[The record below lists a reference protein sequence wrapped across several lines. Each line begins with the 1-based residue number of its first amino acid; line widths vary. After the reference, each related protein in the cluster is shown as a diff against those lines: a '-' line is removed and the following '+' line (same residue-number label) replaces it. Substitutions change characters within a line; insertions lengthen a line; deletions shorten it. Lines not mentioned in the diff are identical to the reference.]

1 MIRAFLNIFKVE
13 DLRKRFL
20 FLIGMLVVYRIGA
33 HIPVPGVDVAE
44 LMRNRG
50 FFDEGAFGN
59 LMNLFS
65 GGARE
70 NISIFSLGIMPYI
83 TSMIIMQLL
92 KAIFPSLDK
101 EFREGPEGRRK
112 FLQYSRYG
120 TVVVTLIQG
129 FLYARSL
136 VASAPQFVLSSFSPV
151 GFIIV
156 FSLSVTAG
164 TLVLLWM
171 GEQITERGIGNGV
184 SILIMAGIIAR
195 LPQALIQLVL
205 QVRNNTMDPMNL
217 IIVLGLFFLV
227 IALVVFEEQ
236 ALRHI
241 PIQHT
246 RRAGG
251 GQGIAS
257 SMPFKI
263 NPTGVI
269 PIIFGSS
276 LMMFITPIFSWLR
289 QWWDVPVTRSLEILA
304 QPGNTLYNV
313 IFFLFILFF
322 AYFYLEI
329 ELNPHDIAE
338 DLRRRGDFIP
348 GVRPGQKTE
357 EYIAGILYRL
367 TLPGA
372 IFIGVIALLPNWV
385 LRWINIPG
393 QLAYLM
399 GGTSLLIM
407 VNVALETL
415 KQIESQLMMHRLDG
429 FIEKRSL
436 RMK

>member
-1 MIRAFLNIFKVE
+1 MIKAFLNIFKVE

-129 FLYARSL
+129 FLYAKSL

-241 PIQHT
+241 PVQHT

-257 SMPFKI
+257 SMPF
-263 NPTGVI
+263 
-269 PIIFGSS
+269 
-276 LMMFITPIFSWLR
+276 
-289 QWWDVPVTRSLEILA
+289 
-304 QPGNTLYNV
+304 
-313 IFFLFILFF
+313 
-322 AYFYLEI
+322 
-329 ELNPHDIAE
+329 
-338 DLRRRGDFIP
+338 
-348 GVRPGQKTE
+348 
-357 EYIAGILYRL
+357 
-367 TLPGA
+367 
-372 IFIGVIALLPNWV
+372 
-385 LRWINIPG
+385 
-393 QLAYLM
+393 
-399 GGTSLLIM
+399 
-407 VNVALETL
+407 
-415 KQIESQLMMHRLDG
+415 
-429 FIEKRSL
+429 
-436 RMK
+436 

>member
-1 MIRAFLNIFKVE
+1 MIKAFLNIFKVE

-20 FLIGMLVVYRIGA
+20 FLVGMLVVYRIGA
-33 HIPVPGVDVAE
+33 HIPVPGVDLAE
-44 LMRNRG
+44 LLRNRG

-83 TSMIIMQLL
+83 TAMIIMQLL
-92 KAIFPSLDK
+92 KAIFPSLDR
-101 EFREGPEGRRK
+101 EFKEGPEGRKK

-120 TVVVTLIQG
+120 TVIVTLIQG

-136 VASAPQFVLSSFSPV
+136 VSSAPQFILSSFSPV
-151 GFIIV
+151 AFIVV
-156 FSLSVTAG
+156 FSLTVTAG

-195 LPQALIQLVL
+195 LPQVLIQLVL
-205 QVRNNTMDPMNL
+205 QVQKGTMDPMNL
-217 IIVLGLFFLV
+217 IVVLGIFFLV
-227 IALVVFEEQ
+227 IVLVVFEEQ
-236 ALRHI
+236 ALRHV

-246 RRAGG
+246 RRAGA
-251 GQGIAS
+251 QGIAS
-257 SMPFKI
+257 SLPFKI

-276 LMMFITPIFSWLR
+276 LMMFFTPIFSFLR
-289 QWWDVPVTRSLEILA
+289 RVWDVPVMRSLETLA
-304 QPGNTLYNV
+304 QHGHALYNV
-313 IFFLFILFF
+313 VYFLFIVFF
-322 AYFYLEI
+322 AYFYLEV

-348 GVRPGQKTE
+348 GVRPGSQTE
-357 EYIAGILYRL
+357 SYIAGVLYRL

-372 IFIGVIALLPNWV
+372 IFIGVIALLPTFV
-385 LRWINIPG
+385 LRYINIPA

-415 KQIESQLMMHRLDG
+415 KQIESQLLMHRLDG

-436 RMK
+436 RSK

>member
-1 MIRAFLNIFKVE
+1 MIKAFLNIFKIE

-33 HIPVPGVDVAE
+33 HIPVPGVDLGE
-44 LMRNRG
+44 LLANRG
-50 FFDEGAFGN
+50 FFSEGAFGN

-83 TSMIIMQLL
+83 TAMIIMQLL

-120 TVVVTLIQG
+120 TVLVTLIQG

-136 VASAPQFVLSSFSPV
+136 VASAPQFILSSFSPV
-151 GFIIV
+151 AFIIV
-156 FSLSVTAG
+156 FSLTVTAG

-184 SILIMAGIIAR
+184 SIIIMAGIIAR
-195 LPQALIQLVL
+195 LPRALIQLVL
-205 QVRNNTMDPMNL
+205 QVQRGTMDPMNL

-251 GQGIAS
+251 AQGIAS

-276 LMMFITPIFSWLR
+276 IMMFFTPIFSWLR
-289 QWWDVPVTRSLEILA
+289 RLWDVPFMRSLETLA
-304 QPGNTLYNV
+304 QHGNSLYNIV
-313 IFFLFILFF
+313 YFLFILFF
-322 AYFYLEI
+322 AYFYLEV

-348 GVRPGQKTE
+348 GVRPGTQTE
-357 EYIAGILYRL
+357 DYIAGVLYRL

-372 IFIGVIALLPNWV
+372 IFIGVIALLPTFI
-385 LRWINIPG
+385 LRYINIPAE
-393 QLAYLM
+393 LAFLM
-399 GGTSLLIM
+399 GGTSLIIM

-415 KQIESQLMMHRLDG
+415 KQIESQLLMHRMDG

-436 RMK
+436 RSK

>member
-1 MIRAFLNIFKVE
+1 MIKAFVNIFKVE

-20 FLIGMLVVYRIGA
+20 FLVGMLVVYRIGA
-33 HIPVPGVDVAE
+33 HIPVPGVDMVE

-50 FFDEGAFGN
+50 FFDQGAFGN

-70 NISIFSLGIMPYI
+70 NISVFSLGIMPYI

-92 KAIFPSLDK
+92 KAVFPSLDR

-120 TVVVTLIQG
+120 TVLVTLVQG

-136 VASAPQFVLSSFSPV
+136 VNSAPQFVLSSFSPV
-151 GFIIV
+151 AFIIT
-156 FSLSVTAG
+156 FSVTVTAG

-195 LPQALIQLVL
+195 LPSALIQLVM
-205 QVRNNTMDPMNL
+205 QVRSGSMDPMNL
-217 IIVLGLFFLV
+217 IVVLGIFFLV

-241 PIQHT
+241 PVQHT

-251 GQGIAS
+251 GEGIS
-257 SMPFKI
+257 SSIQFKI

-276 LMMFITPIFSWLR
+276 LMMFITPVFSWLR
-289 QWWDVPVTRSLEILA
+289 RVWDIPVSRALETLA

-313 IFFLFILFF
+313 IFFLFIVFF
-322 AYFYLEI
+322 AYFYLEV

-338 DLRRRGDFIP
+338 DLRRKGDFIP
-348 GVRPGQKTE
+348 GVRPGPRTE
-357 EYIAGILYRL
+357 EYIAGVLYRL

-372 IFIGVIALLPNWV
+372 IFIGLIALLPNWV
-385 LRWINIPG
+385 LNWVNIPG

-415 KQIESQLMMHRLDG
+415 KQIEAQLAMHHQEG

-436 RMK
+436 RVK